1 MELPQPAASHV
12 RSIPLPLV
20 VLLSAVA
27 TACAHPLFAADPAP
41 TPAPAGVGIES
52 VPGLRAPQEG
62 LLTAAQ
68 PRVEAWKALAQQGV
82 VAVVNLRPDDEQPGR
97 DERTEV
103 AGAGMAYHHVPIA
116 GAEDLTPANAARLWA
131 LVGGA
136 PGKVLVHCASGNRA
150 GALLALGAANS
161 GEMTPEQALAFGR
174 SAGLASPRLEAVV
187 RERLGLPAS
196 GE

>member
-1 MELPQPAASHV
+1 M
-12 RSIPLPLV
+12 RSVPWPFVALLV
-20 VLLSAVA
+20 VVA
-27 TACAHPLFAADPAP
+27 TACAPRSSAADP
-41 TPAPAGVGIES
+41 TPKPAQASAGIDA
-52 VPGLRAPQEG
+52 VPDLRAPREG

-68 PRVEAWKALAQQGV
+68 PPVGAWKALAEQGV

-97 DERTEV
+97 DEQAEV
-103 AGAGMAYHHVPIA
+103 AAAGMAYHHLPVA
-116 GAEDLTPANAARLWA
+116 GAEGLNRADAARLWA

-150 GALLALGAANS
+150 GALLALGAADS

-174 SAGLASPRLEAVV
+174 SAGLTSPKLEAVV
-187 RERLGLPAS
+187 RERLALPAS